1 MQCHSLFIKLLI
13 FSFLLA
19 HSIVI
24 VAAASEPKQIST
36 TICKVIDEKDDSFV
50 FIVENISGKPFE
62 TYRFKISGN
71 NLYLKFQNNEE
82 MICLGSHASLLRP
95 FVIPVLKKIIWYD
108 NVNFIYGGAYK
119 WERNFAVLDWSISSI
134 RSSDWHR
141 KYVYL
146 WRLGKWKIDFTNVL
160 DKKNAVNF
168 KLAKI
173 LDGKPLTFALIISND
188 CEKEISV
195 PDFLSPGNKVTI
207 KFPDGKTVSHFFK
220 KNDGKFFKLLP
231 RQSIYLRFDI
241 SEFLKRSKS
250 FSMKNFNYGLS
261 EFCWQVNLSNHMTM
275 TKTIKLLKTETP
287 LPEKAK
293 HSGIW
298 MDVGTPLR

>member
-1 MQCHSLFIKLLI
+1 MQYHNLFTKLLV
-13 FSFLLA
+13 FSFLLV

-24 VAAASEPKQIST
+24 VAATSEPKQIST

-50 FIVENISGKPFE
+50 FMVENISGKPFE

-119 WERNFAVLDWSISSI
+119 WERNFAVLDWSITSI
-134 RSSDWHR
+134 RSIDWHR

-146 WRLGKWKIDFTNVL
+146 WRLGKGKLDFTNVL

-195 PDFLSPGNKVTI
+195 PDFLSSGNKVTI

-231 RQSIYLRFDI
+231 RQSIYLKFDI
-241 SEFLKRSKS
+241 SEFLKKSKN
-250 FSMKNFNYGLS
+250 FSMQNFNYGIS
-261 EFCWQVNLSNHMTM
+261 EFQWQVTM
-275 TKTIKLLKTETP
+275 PDKSETVSKIGLLKTEKP
-287 LPEKAK
+287 LSKKAGYD
-293 HSGIW
+293 GIW
-298 MDVGTPLR
+298 MDITTPIK